1 MKSFDEFVA
10 WMKENNLICED
21 MGKMY
26 SIYMEGYLNG
36 YEQCEL
42 DEKEQEHWFGA
53 NSNWS

>member
-1 MKSFDEFVA
+1 MKIFDEFVE
-10 WMKENNLICED
+10 WLKENNIICED
-21 MGKMY
+21 VGKMY
-26 SIYMEGYLNG
+26 SIYTEGYLNG

>member
-10 WMKENNLICED
+10 WMKENNLICDD
-21 MGKMY
+21 MSKMY
-26 SIYMEGYLNG
+26 SIYMKGYFNG

-42 DEKEQEHWFGA
+42 DENEQEHWFGA